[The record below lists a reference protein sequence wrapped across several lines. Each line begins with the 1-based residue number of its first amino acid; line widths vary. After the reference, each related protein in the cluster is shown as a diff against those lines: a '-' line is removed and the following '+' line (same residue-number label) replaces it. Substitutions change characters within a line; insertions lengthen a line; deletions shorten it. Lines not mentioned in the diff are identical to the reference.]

1 MNDIIHRANDK
12 ALEALKLCV
21 TDKGFSACSIAHDRE
36 KHTNYACV
44 WSRDSA
50 ITTILTLPLHN
61 PVLIDAAKTSLETI
75 LDAQADN
82 GTLPNY
88 IYIDRDEIEY
98 GGVANIGAIDGAMW
112 TIIAA
117 MAYYDF
123 TQDDAFITKYADH
136 LERTYLWIAAHDTN
150 NCGLLE
156 IPESSDWA
164 DLMCRSFNVLHD
176 EVLWYACTKAYA
188 RLKEVMNVEH
198 DSFVARADFIKKKI
212 IDVFHP
218 TEDAVAN
225 HKPTHAH
232 TQYKLV
238 NTPYLVDQV
247 GPHFHGWR
255 CDVLAN
261 ILAAMYDVTDPALQE
276 RTYLYLRQVE
286 IDRPHP
292 VRVLYPTIEPGDP
305 MWRDYQ
311 LVKIHNAP
319 HHYHNGGI
327 WPVAGGLWV
336 RFLLK
341 LGKEDHAKEALERLA
356 DFCFK
361 GVYDEWEFNEWG
373 HGQTGNPMGKS
384 YQAWSAASYISAY
397 DEYMKHT
404 QK

>member
-1 MNDIIHRANDK
+1 MH
-12 ALEALKLCV
+12 
-21 TDKGFSACSIAHDRE
+21 
-36 KHTNYACV
+36 
-44 WSRDSA
+44 
-50 ITTILTLPLHN
+50 
-61 PVLIDAAKTSLETI
+61 
-75 LDAQADN
+75 
-82 GTLPNY
+82 
-88 IYIDRDEIEY
+88 
-98 GGVANIGAIDGAMW
+98 
-112 TIIAA
+112 
-117 MAYYDF
+117 
-123 TQDDAFITKYADH
+123 
-136 LERTYLWIAAHDTN
+136 
-150 NCGLLE
+150 
-156 IPESSDWA
+156 
-164 DLMCRSFNVLHD
+164 
-176 EVLWYACTKAYA
+176 TKAYA

-198 DSFVARADFIKKKI
+198 DSLSRAPISSKRRLSMCFIRPKI
-212 IDVFHP
+212 P
-218 TEDAVAN
+218 ENTN
-225 HKPTHAH
+225 RRTP